1 MTDIFFV
8 RAYRKLGN
16 FLGVKFVKFTQ
27 IRQNLFSGTATYVLD
42 DTPTIE
48 LATPLGHKEEV
59 IMVHSFIGAT
69 RC

>member
-1 MTDIFFV
+1 M
-8 RAYRKLGN
+8 
-16 FLGVKFVKFTQ
+16 KFTQ
-27 IRQNLFSGTATYVLD
+27 IRQNLFSGTAMYVLD

-59 IMVHSFIGAT
+59 IMVHSFIGARTLT